1 MTSDNPNSEEKAVN
15 KDSFL
20 YQMEVLKL
28 EMEEV
33 AKIVARMDD
42 MAQATK
48 NWSISIWTG
57 SLVIALSQPEYRQFI
72 IATAVAPLLFLY
84 IDSSFRR
91 IQRRSIFRGRKISE
105 FLNSPRLAESFEKN
119 RLIDF
124 VLYDVT
130 GSQYRKLKEYKTF
143 VSQKRTFLFPE
154 VGVFYSV
161 LAFISIALGAFF
173 LFVP

>member
-72 IATAVAPLLFLY
+72 IATAVAPLLFWY